1 MEGSS
6 PSKSLRRADRRMFL
20 VVAAMVAVWLLIVLC
35 RNPIRAHWWARRLA
49 ASTDPEVRLA
59 CFQRLVAL
67 GPTGAAGV
75 ERLLRN
81 DDAAIRGLGVAV
93 VNHTRPKQARSHLS
107 EMMHDPDAEVAFMAV
122 TGLALLGDPAVID
135 DLARLLE
142 SPEPRVQVLAV
153 TGLSRLRTSA
163 AVDLLIETARDPGLV
178 APRVQAIEELGQ
190 LQVERA
196 VDILTECLG
205 DETPFEGVTVSERS
219 AFALLTRTAPGMA
232 VEPPPTTRPV
242 SYFAAR
248 ALRAITGEEIENE
261 ELKIENEE

>member
-6 PSKSLRRADRRMFL
+6 TKSLRRANRRMFI
-20 VVAAMVAVWLLIVLC
+20 VVAVMAAVWLLIVLC

-59 CFQRLVAL
+59 YFQRLLAL

-75 ERLLRN
+75 EELLKSE
-81 DDAAIRGLGVAV
+81 DAAIRGLGVAV
-93 VNHTRPKQARSHLS
+93 VNHTRPQRARSQLAA
-107 EMMHDPDAEVAFMAV
+107 MAADPDPDVAAMAV
-122 TGLALLGDPAVID
+122 TGLALLGDPGVIE

-142 SPEPRVQVLAV
+142 SPDPHTGVLAV
-153 TGLSRLRTSA
+153 TGLGRLRTPEA
-163 AVDLLIETARDPGLV
+163 IDLLIETTRGPGMV

-196 VDILTECLG
+196 TEVLTECLS
-205 DETPFEGVTVSERS
+205 DDTTFEGMTASERS
-219 AFALLTRTAPGMA
+219 ASALVTRALPGSA
-232 VEPPPTTRPV
+232 VEPQPPVRPV

-248 ALRAITGEEIENE
+248 ALRAITGERIEN
-261 ELKIENEE
+261 